1 MDAEKFISPKE
12 VTVNGRQFVISQI
25 PAINALTI
33 CNKITNAISKN
44 GIIGITML
52 PEDVDRDIL
61 SYTAISEGG
70 IKISPDTDR
79 LFSDIFKEKIA
90 DAKEL
95 VILMI
100 TENFGFLIR
109 GDLLGK
115 LAGLVEATDSGS

>member
-79 LFSDIFKEKIA
+79 LFSDTFKEKIA

-100 TENFGFLIR
+100 KENFGFLIR

-115 LAGLVEATDSGS
+115 LAGLAEATDSGS